1 MSKYSLED
9 KLSAISRVLDE
20 GMSCYSSA
28 QILGTVKSVVQTWV
42 RKYEKYGIK
51 GLSMKYGKYSGKF
64 KNFVV
69 EYMHKNYLSNL
80 ETSIKFRI
88 PDSSTVGRW
97 EQIYLEEGVCGLMK
111 DNKRGRKKKEKIQNT
126 KLPTEQS
133 YEELLLEVE
142 RLRIENEYL
151 KKLRALIQERT
162 NSKNEKKS
170 K

>member
-9 KLSAISRVLDE
+9 KLSAISQVLDE
-20 GMSCYSSA
+20 GMSCYSSG

-42 RKYEKYGIK
+42 RKYEIK
-51 GLSMKYGKYSGKF
+51 GLSMKHGKYSGKF

-97 EQIYLEEGVCGLMK
+97 EQIYLEEGVYGLMK
-111 DNKRGRKKKEKIQNT
+111 DNKRGRKNIKAT
-126 KLPTEQS
+126 KAKQDIYCLM
-133 YEELLLEVE
+133 
-142 RLRIENEYL
+142 N
-151 KKLRALIQERT
+151 
-162 NSKNEKKS
+162 
-170 K
+170 